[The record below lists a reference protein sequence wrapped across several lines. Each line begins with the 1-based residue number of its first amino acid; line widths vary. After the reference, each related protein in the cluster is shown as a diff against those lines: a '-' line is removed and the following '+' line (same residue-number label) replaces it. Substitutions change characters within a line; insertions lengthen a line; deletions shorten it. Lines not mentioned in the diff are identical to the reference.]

1 MPAKIWILLGVL
13 LILSPWCFIA
23 FFAHPIA
30 DDYCYANVSRTSFLF
45 QEYCKQYMTWNGR
58 YSSNLFVLLNP
69 ILHNLFLYQL
79 LSLFLLI
86 FTWFSYFIFIKTLL
100 KESQYSRWSGLI
112 SLTLVELYLFQM
124 PSVAEG
130 FYWYTGAITYQAANA
145 LALIYFAMLI
155 QFARRQYFISKP
167 LHLLLSGLLLV
178 FIIGFNE
185 TVLLFLAGMHW
196 LLIVAILKNEAIRK
210 EFSTVIV
217 FLFLICVVA
226 AGVVILAPGNAVR
239 SSFFPGN
246 HELMH
251 SLMMGI
257 FQTLRFSSDWI
268 SNLPFIG
275 LSVLVF
281 PLMKRLS
288 TQDTLFAR
296 LFVCPIGISTAL
308 LLLIVFAG
316 VFPAYWNTRILGQYR
331 TVNAAYFFFIPA
343 WFFNLGC
350 WSRYIA
356 ERQITFSFSM
366 GKNARF
372 LLFLLVV
379 LAMAFTKNGYFIT
392 TDLLYQKVNA
402 FDSEMRMRNALMN
415 AAANKGIQAI
425 DLPPLKSKPN
435 TLFVQDLNPD
445 SMHWIN
451 TSYAAF
457 FGMKTV
463 VLKK

>member
-1 MPAKIWILLGVL
+1 
-13 LILSPWCFIA
+13 
-23 FFAHPIA
+23 
-30 DDYCYANVSRTSFLF
+30 
-45 QEYCKQYMTWNGR
+45 MTWNGR

-79 LSLFLLI
+79 LPLFLLI

-100 KESQYSRWSGLI
+100 NESLYSRWSGLV
-112 SLTLVELYLFQM
+112 SLIVLDLFLFQM
-124 PSVAEG
+124 PAPSEG

-145 LALIYFAMLI
+145 LAMIYFAMLT
-155 QFARRQYFISKP
+155 QFARKRYFVSKWV
-167 LHLLLSGLLLV
+167 HLMLSGLLLA

-185 TVLLFLAGMHW
+185 TVLIFLAVLHG
-196 LLIVAILKNEAIRK
+196 LLILASLRNESIRIEFGAAIG
-210 EFSTVIV
+210 
-217 FLFLICVVA
+217 FLFLICILA
-226 AGVVILAPGNAVR
+226 AGFVILAPGNAVR

-246 HELMH
+246 HEWMH
-251 SLMMGI
+251 SLVMGL

-275 LSVLVF
+275 LSVIAF

-288 TQDTLFAR
+288 TQDALFAR
-296 LFVCPIGISTAL
+296 LFACSIGISTAVL
-308 LLLIVFAG
+308 LVIIFAG

-356 ERQITFSFSM
+356 ERQLTFSFLM

-379 LAMAFTKNGYFIT
+379 LAMAFTKNGYFMA
-392 TDLLYQKVNA
+392 TDLLYQKVNV
-402 FDSEMRMRNALMN
+402 FDTEMRSRNTLME
-415 AAANKGIQAI
+415 AAMHKGTQVIE
-425 DLPPLKSKPN
+425 LPQLKSKPN